1 MKTARILLTL
11 LLVLLFLPSCRTTGE
26 SSATTSHTVRTD
38 TMRFFTHTAD
48 TLRQR
53 DSIYVVERTLGETI
67 RIEQHH
73 FHTLERTKVLRDTI
87 FSVRT
92 DTLRTTVTKE
102 KRTKVSGGGWL
113 AAACCGLVLLAA
125 FILNKSSRRGE

>member
-11 LLVLLFLPSCRTTGE
+11 LLSVLLLPSCRTTRE
-26 SSATTSHTVRTD
+26 SSTTTSNTVRTD
-38 TMRFFTHTAD
+38 TLRFFTHTAD

-73 FHTLERTKVLRDTI
+73 YHTLERTRLLRDTI
-87 FSVRT
+87 LSVRT
-92 DTLRTTVTKE
+92 DTLRTVVTEE
-102 KRTKVSGGGWL
+102 KRTKIPGGGWL
-113 AAACCGLVLLAA
+113 MAACCG
-125 FILNKSSRRGE
+125 FILLSAFFLNRSSR